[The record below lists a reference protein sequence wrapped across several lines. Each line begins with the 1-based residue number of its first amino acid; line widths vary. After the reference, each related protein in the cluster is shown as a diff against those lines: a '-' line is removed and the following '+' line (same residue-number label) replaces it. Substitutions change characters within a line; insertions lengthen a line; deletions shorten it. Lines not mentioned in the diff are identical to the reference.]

1 MRIYNSLE
9 EFTRLPHAVVTQGT
23 FDGVHEGHKS
33 ILHRLVQRA
42 REQQGES
49 VVLTFFPHPKM
60 VLFPDDHSIQLINTL
75 EENCQSLEKE
85 GIDHLIIL
93 QFTEEFSRLSAVQFV
108 RNILVNAIG
117 TKHLIVG
124 YDHRFGH
131 HREGGF
137 EELTELSSIYN
148 FTLEQIPEVDINR
161 VAVSS
166 TKVRN
171 AILNGDMLTAQ
182 AYLGRNY
189 LLSGIVV
196 EGNKLGRTI
205 GYPTANIR
213 VLEKYKILP
222 AEGVYAVKVT
232 HNNHVYG
239 GMLNIGKRPTFEG
252 KTQQIEVHIF
262 NFDDS
267 IYGDHL
273 TLVVIQKT
281 RDEIKFASVDA
292 LIQQL
297 HTDAQHIKEILKSH

>member
-33 ILHRLVQRA
+33 ILHRLAQRA

-137 EELTELSSIYN
+137 DELTELSSIYN

-189 LLSGIVV
+189 LLSGVVV

-205 GYPTANIR
+205 GYSTANIR

-273 TLVVIQKT
+273 TLEVIQKT

>member
-137 EELTELSSIYN
+137 DELTELSSIYN

-189 LLSGIVV
+189 LLSGVVV

-232 HNNHVYG
+232 HNNHEYG

-273 TLVVIQKT
+273 TLEVIQKT